1 MADGAVPRCHYFPT
15 ILKIMIPPMSMKR
28 ILFTLFI
35 IIGSLQLQAQSSGM
49 GKLSPWLRQLSVQ
62 ERHTAD
68 ASLQRV
74 GSLRSVPHEVCAFV
88 RLSADDEEVL
98 QQYGCQSLTK
108 VGNIHVANI
117 PVGQLQALSR
127 DPRVLRIEARPMGQ
141 ALLDTL
147 SLCINAASVHKGTDL
162 PQAYTGKGVV
172 VGVMDIGFDLT
183 HPTFYSRDLSEYR
196 IKALWDMLS
205 RDTVG
210 SAFPVGRDFVGT
222 EALQALAHS
231 YDGLHNTH
239 GTHTAG
245 IAAGSGYDSPYQG
258 VAPEADICLVA
269 NAVGDN
275 ASLIDSALIDRFT
288 FATDALGFKYLFDY
302 AKQVDKPCVVSFSE
316 GSSQDF
322 WGYDQLYYET
332 LDSLVGPGR
341 ILVAAAGNYGDVVSW
356 FRKEPGL
363 LSKGSFFTG
372 SSRIYCT
379 LKSPDDFLMRF
390 VTYGN
395 DRNDTLLVQASD
407 VWNCPDSLMTVC
419 FTGVDS
425 LQIQAYPSCYVAHEV
440 CFDLMFYH
448 SKNIGQDVPMSLELV
463 GLDADVE
470 FWRGSLV
477 LVQNTL
483 NPALCAG
490 EKVRNIHS
498 PSSAPRVICVGATTY
513 RDSIMNKNGEWLSYW
528 KGTPGE
534 RAPFSSVGPTMD
546 GRIKPDIMAPG
557 NNIISSYSSF
567 YLENH
572 PGKNDIRWDVA
583 EFGFNGRTYPWNA
596 NSGTSMSCPAVAGAV
611 ALWLQAN
618 PKLTPEDVKG
628 IMQRTS
634 RHPDPSLS
642 YPNNT
647 YGYGEIDVYRGLLD
661 ILSVDNIRE
670 VSLSHTPS
678 RVRFSAGL
686 LQVELERPLDAPFQ
700 LRLFSLSGRQVF
712 SARLSAGQSAYT
724 VTLPSLP
731 AGIYAVQLDGSPQ
744 VSGSTLIRIL

>member
-1 MADGAVPRCHYFPT
+1 
-15 ILKIMIPPMSMKR
+15 MKR
-28 ILFTLFI
+28 IITSFLFI
-35 IIGSLQLQAQSSGM
+35 YMAVLMLHAQSSGM
-49 GKLSPWLRQLSVQ
+49 GKMSPWLRQLSVQ
-62 ERHTAD
+62 ERTTAAIP
-68 ASLQRV
+68 ASQRAQ
-74 GSLRSVPHEVCAFV
+74 GGESVPEVCAFI
-88 RLSADDEEVL
+88 RLSADDAEVL
-98 QQYGCQSLTK
+98 QRYGSRSLAK
-108 VGNIHVANI
+108 VGNIHVARI
-117 PVGQLQALSR
+117 PLNQLRPLSC
-127 DPRVLRIEARPMGQ
+127 DPRVVRIEARPMGQ

-147 SLCINAASVHKGTDL
+147 SHCINAVPAHEGRNL
-162 PQAYTGKGVV
+162 PLAYTGKDVV

-210 SAFPVGRDFVGT
+210 STFPVGRDYVGT
-222 EALQALAHS
+222 ETLQALAHS
-231 YDGLHNTH
+231 YDGLDQAH
-239 GTHTAG
+239 GTHTLG

-269 NAVGDN
+269 NGVGDN

-302 AKQVDKPCVVSFSE
+302 ARSVGKPCVVSFSE

-322 WGYDQLYYET
+322 WGYDQLYYEM

-341 ILVAAAGNYGDVVSW
+341 ILVAAAGNNGDVVSW

-363 LSKGSFFTG
+363 LSKGSFITG
-372 SSRIYCT
+372 SSRMYCT
-379 LKSPDDFLMRF
+379 LKSPDDFLIRF
-390 VTYGN
+390 VTYGG

-407 VWNCPDSLMTVC
+407 VWNSPDSFITVRPA
-419 FTGVDS
+419 GVDS
-425 LQIQAYPSCYVAHEV
+425 LQIQAYPSCYAAHEV
-440 CFDLMFYH
+440 CYDLMFYH
-448 SKNIGQDVPMSLELV
+448 SMKIGRDVPVSLELV
-463 GLDADVE
+463 GADADVE
-470 FWRGSLV
+470 FWRGSAV
-477 LVQNTL
+477 LVQNAL
-483 NPALCAG
+483 NPVLCAG

-498 PSSAPRVICVGATTY
+498 PSSAPRVVCVGATTY
-513 RDSIMNKNGEWLSYW
+513 RDSIMNKNGEWLAYW

-557 NNIISSYSSF
+557 NNIVSSYSSF

-572 PGKNDIRWDVA
+572 PDRGDIQWDVA

-596 NSGTSMSCPAVAGAV
+596 NSGTSMSCPAVAGAI

-634 RHPDPSLS
+634 RHPDPSLD
-642 YPNNT
+642 YPNNA

-661 ILSVDNIRE
+661 ILSVDKIGE
-670 VSLSHTPS
+670 VSMNHTPS

-686 LQVELERPLDAPFQ
+686 LQVELPQALDVPFR

-712 SARLSAGQSAYT
+712 FARLSVGQSVYT
-724 VTLPSLP
+724 VALPSLHS
-731 AGIYAVQLDGSPQ
+731 GIYAVQLDGSPLIC
-744 VSGSTLIRIL
+744 GSTLIRVE